1 MRSDDGVFLF
11 KFASNEG
18 LEQLLQRGP
27 WMIRKS
33 LIILTKWSS
42 KLSLKKGEVTCISV
56 WVKLHGVPILAY
68 SEDRLSLIST
78 QIGKPL
84 LLDDFTSDMCVES
97 RGRISFAHA
106 LIEVSSESVL
116 KNEVVMDFPN
126 EEGDGYTK
134 EVIKVEYEWKPPHC
148 VDCKIFRHSLI
159 NCPKRAKETTSSA
172 PFVAATNTA
181 RVEDCEEGFIEGVGN
196 VHAKA
201 SSLKSN
207 DNRKSSPFCVKS
219 TMSTPLANTFDVFS
233 SVEEDI
239 CGTSIQGMTQ
249 VDGDGGH
256 NPKVFEKVQEKGSLW
271 SRLKEMK
278 EASTSKAKSTMVDL
292 TDASNEDEVFLPED
306 YSNGGGFN
314 LDEDDL
320 DCYDRYE
327 AQVYD
332 LSEKMHAFL
341 EWETLYQKQTG
352 SCKNGRLGSCKS
364 ARRIP
369 KGLIHVQ
376 ASFNNTIVTVIEVR
390 GNAILTVVE
399 QGATEPE
406 DRSTILLLMSSP
418 SIPIVGPLESDI
430 RQRDKG
436 LQVLTELPFNARLLS
451 STKIMDP
458 NSSLRKIFL
467 GDDVIVISSDK
478 VEGSGDWNS
487 LEYQDTNVCKGAFD
501 GEVNLAFDENL
512 ISNEF
517 AVKLCLDYEVKKG
530 KKLVKKELIVALKG
544 ELYFVK
550 FIINPEERRF

>member
-1 MRSDDGVFLF
+1 MRSDYGVFLF

-27 WMIRKS
+27 WMIRKL

-68 SEDRLSLIST
+68 SED
-78 QIGKPL
+78 
-84 LLDDFTSDMCVES
+84 
-97 RGRISFAHA
+97 SFAHA

-207 DNRKSSPFCVKS
+207 DNRKSSPFCFKS
-219 TMSTPLANTFDVFS
+219 TMSTPLANTFDMFS

-239 CGTSIQGMTQ
+239 CGTSIQGTTQ

-278 EASTSKAKSTMVDL
+278 EASTSKAKSSMVDL
-292 TDASNEDEVFLPED
+292 KDASNEDEVFLPED
-306 YSNGGGFN
+306 YSNGRGFN
-314 LDEDDL
+314 LDEDDF

-332 LSEKMHAFL
+332 LPEKMHAFCDHFDIRVNSRVRKWFRRYL
-341 EWETLYQKQTG
+341 WIPGIRRGIPFDAQT
-352 SCKNGRLGSCKS
+352 
-364 ARRIP
+364 
-369 KGLIHVQ
+369 
-376 ASFNNTIVTVIEVR
+376 TT

-451 STKIMDP
+451 STKADAEGT
-458 NSSLRKIFL
+458 SATEAEGLQWLKLKDFSLR
-467 GDDVIVISSDK
+467 
-478 VEGSGDWNS
+478 N
-487 LEYQDTNVCKGAFD
+487 T
-501 GEVNLAFDENL
+501 
-512 ISNEF
+512 
-517 AVKLCLDYEVKKG
+517 
-530 KKLVKKELIVALKG
+530 
-544 ELYFVK
+544 
-550 FIINPEERRF
+550 